1 MQIIL
6 RGLLNQATME
16 GMENIS
22 FMEQPPPGASL
33 RAALI
38 IFSTV
43 PILIVYPFI
52 QRYFVK
58 GIMIGGVKG

>member
-1 MQIIL
+1 MTIL
-6 RGLLNQATME
+6 QTTGLLQTKQ
-16 GMENIS
+16 ENIS

-43 PILIVYPFI
+43 PILVVYPFI

>member
-1 MQIIL
+1 M
-6 RGLLNQATME
+6 GLLLKSVRKPVQHT
-16 GMENIS
+16 GVHRT